1 MPWFLAVAQAVL
13 PTSRMGRAAWWLG
26 YSVIL
31 VFALYLA
38 IRLNPELGF
47 LILILPIFPL
57 VLGVHALAAGPYR
70 WRASFALGGALFVG
84 WLLAAVFPLQ

>member
-1 MPWFLAVAQAVL
+1 L
-13 PTSRMGRAAWWLG
+13 
-26 YSVIL
+26 IL

-38 IRLNPELGF
+38 MQLNTELGF

-70 WRASFALGGALFVG
+70 WRASFAIGGALFIG
-84 WLLAAVFPLQ
+84 WLVAAVFPLQ